1 MQRATFPSYNTGHI
15 KYIKYIIVLHEA
27 KGNDA
32 SNSLKILKGMSI
44 EHNMGMMV
52 LNECFTNKEP

>member
-15 KYIKYIIVLHEA
+15 KYIIVLHEA

-32 SNSLKILKGMSI
+32 STSLKILKGMSI
-44 EHNMGMMV
+44 EHNMRIDGAKRV
-52 LNECFTNKEP
+52 LY